1 VEALLIDRN
10 TAGAIFDFM
19 GASLI
24 KAKGNAE
31 RLVLTPASVE
41 DDGIDPDDYDNDTDY
56 LNAIPGMA
64 EKLIRGMNTP
74 LSECETV
81 PEECFHV

>member
-1 VEALLIDRN
+1 MTTLVIDR
-10 TAGAIFDFM
+10 TTPIDSILSIM
-19 GASLI
+19 GASEL
-24 KAKGNAE
+24 
-31 RLVLTPASVE
+31 RLYVDAGRGIIAPV
-41 DDGIDPDDYDNDTDY
+41 IDPDDYDNDTDY

-81 PEECFHV
+81 PKEYFHV